1 MIIRDDYK
9 ASPKSIEDIRY
20 FTVLLRKLLG
30 LESKDRIDF
39 NIHLDLIAILFAKHN
54 FDYIVLKDDDK
65 IFNENDEAHTNLK
78 TGSIYIKE
86 SVYKDLKD
94 PSSRSHFTIA
104 HEIGHFFLH
113 YINGPLLSRKNKPI
127 KAYESP
133 EWQANQF
140 AAELLMPYDAV
151 KTMSIEEIYSTYKV
165 SYKAAEVRFNKVNKK
180 RS

>member
-1 MIIRDDYK
+1 MIRDNFK
-9 ASPKSIEDIRY
+9 ARPKSIEDIRNLAA
-20 FTVLLRKLLG
+20 LLREFLG
-30 LESKDRIDF
+30 LGPNDRIDF
-39 NIHLDLIAILFAKHN
+39 NVHLDLISILLVKENFA
-54 FDYIVLKDDDK
+54 YIVLEDHDL
-65 IFNENDEAHTNLK
+65 IFDENDEAHTNVK
-78 TGSIYIKE
+78 TGAIYIKE
-86 SVYKDLKD
+86 SVYRNLKD

-165 SYKAAEVRFNKVNKK
+165 SYKAAEVRFNKINKK